1 MSDIKLIK
9 PKFRKSPREK
19 RKEKQDKIG
28 AGIIGGS
35 ILGGAAA
42 LYKTA
47 KDKIEKDYGRRGPK
61 KKKAGGLL
69 IEPKFK
75 KTPKNRK
82 KDQFKEDHPA
92 SMLSLLAFPAGAPA
106 MYGIGKTRDYLD
118 KKKREPKKA
127 SPEIKA
133 EGAKKGK
140 MIRMRSGGMNSD
152 RMTEKD
158 IGRATGAIPGNK
170 AAKAS
175 MNSDRM
181 TARDIEAARARL
193 ETSAIR
199 NKYKISQLEKAL
211 RSSPKNP
218 DRLTRKDIEKAS
230 SAVGKRKGG
239 MLKAKSGKLADA
251 MKKLRDK
258 AYEKSGK
265 KYKGV
270 GKFGKDEYL
279 IQKPLP
285 GIKKGKMI
293 KLRGGGAAIRGTNF
307 KGVF

>member
-47 KDKIEKDYGRRGPK
+47 KDKIEKAYGK
-61 KKKAGGLL
+61 
-69 IEPKFK
+69 
-75 KTPKNRK
+75 
-82 KDQFKEDHPA
+82 
-92 SMLSLLAFPAGAPA
+92 S
-106 MYGIGKTRDYLD
+106 D
-118 KKKREPKKA
+118 KKK
-127 SPEIKA
+127 
-133 EGAKKGK
+133 G
-140 MIRMRSGGMNSD
+140 GGM
-152 RMTEKD
+152 
-158 IGRATGAIPGNK
+158 I
-170 AAKAS
+170 
-175 MNSDRM
+175 
-181 TARDIEAARARL
+181 
-193 ETSAIR
+193 
-199 NKYKISQLEKAL
+199 
-211 RSSPKNP
+211 
-218 DRLTRKDIEKAS
+218 
-230 SAVGKRKGG
+230 
-239 MLKAKSGKLADA
+239 KAKSGKLADA

-293 KLRGGGAAIRGTNF
+293 KLRGGGAAIKGTNF